1 MKTVDRFV
9 VARWYDFI
17 DRDVERLLTGQEPH
31 NSDLAPLKS
40 LVRATASMADTK
52 IPSQFIADHAAVAAA
67 TVAMIRRPVVAT
79 SAPETIRSFGSRMWN
94 RFATG
99 VAGLAILTGLSSI
112 AVASNAAVPG
122 DWNYGI
128 DQALERVG
136 IGAGGQ
142 AERLEELAEMN
153 QKGDSREVLE
163 HTSAA
168 LSQGGHDRASD
179 ALRASAERVESNDGG
194 ADNADAVHLQV
205 AELLRYLS
213 ENQGRVDGQEVA
225 EIARQIGNGENQG
238 QGQGQNQGQGSNSN
252 SGQGNSQQ
260 PGKGQGK
267 DK

>member
-9 VARWYDFI
+9 VSRWYDFI
-17 DRDVERLLTGQEPH
+17 DRDVERLLNGQEPH

-67 TVAMIRRPVVAT
+67 TVAMIRSPAVAT
-79 SAPETIRSFGSRMWN
+79 SAPKTIRSFGSRMWN

-99 VAGLAILTGLSSI
+99 VAGLAILTGLSGI

-153 QKGDSREVLE
+153 QKGDFVDVLE

-168 LSQGGHDRASD
+168 LSQRGHDRAGD
-179 ALRASAERVESNDGG
+179 ALRAAAERVESNDRG
-194 ADNADAVHLQV
+194 ADSADAVHLQV

-213 ENQGRVDGQEVA
+213 EHQGRVDGQEVA
-225 EIARQIGNGENQG
+225 EIARQIGNGEDQG
-238 QGQGQNQGQGSNSN
+238 QGSGQGQGSNPN
-252 SGQGNSQQ
+252 TGQGNSQQ